1 MDAIHPPAPNHL
13 PPLPLFSPLMSPPF
27 SLPLV
32 PSVSP
37 FPAVANARAP
47 CLLQGEL
54 DEELDALMEEDL
66 EEQMLRVNAPGG
78 VAVPGEELPD
88 AFDALPSVPQSEIE
102 EQRQLEELEA
112 VWN

>member
-1 MDAIHPPAPNHL
+1 
-13 PPLPLFSPLMSPPF
+13 
-27 SLPLV
+27 
-32 PSVSP
+32 
-37 FPAVANARAP
+37 
-47 CLLQGEL
+47 
-54 DEELDALMEEDL
+54 
-66 EEQMLRVNAPGG
+66 MLRVNAPGG